1 MRSCRAV
8 GPGFYFKLFQILL
21 SAMFILP
28 PQQAWSL
35 PYEFNGDAVTTKFN
49 EPDGLPVSATT
60 NFFDGLRVYAEHE
73 LLHAI
78 GFAETYAR
86 FRARIDDQRNFKD
99 AAGKTLAILT
109 PRAQGTHVDPTKTV
123 DGFNQA
129 HSIMQPS
136 PMGKES
142 GDFEKNI
149 LNAAFNW
156 SGQGGLKIDVKY
168 TGKLISDA
176 DKQWIQDVVKRVEDL
191 FGPPGENVKTFT
203 WDVQSVNRPV
213 PAPQKKPTPNSRG
226 ESITYDAQTEILTIK
241 EDFMLA
247 SSDDDPIA
255 GAQVFVPSLNFTGHI
270 GEGLYYFYNES
281 FEDLLISKDDDVF
294 LRGTLSSLI
303 YDATQNYFFWT
314 VENAKFAGAPS
325 DSIFFDP
332 SLADL
337 SSSLLNDIVNVL
349 DPGSPV
355 YHAGQRLYFTY
366 QPDIDFALTS
376 LNFTQDASSGGFN
389 GLYASDPIPEPGTI
403 VLLAFGL
410 GVLVSAKRLQFG
422 RRSA

>member
-1 MRSCRAV
+1 MTPCSTGGRV
-8 GPGFYFKLFQILL
+8 IYLKLFLILL
-21 SAMFILP
+21 AAVFILP
-28 PQQAWSL
+28 LHQAWSL
-35 PYEFNGDAVTTKFN
+35 PYEFNGDAVTNKFN
-49 EPDGLPVSATT
+49 EKDGLPVSATT

-78 GFAETYAR
+78 GFAESYAQ
-86 FRARIDDQRNFKD
+86 FRARIDAQRHFKD
-99 AAGKTLAILT
+99 VEGKTLAILT
-109 PRAQGTHVDPTKTV
+109 PVGTHVDPTKTV
-123 DGFNQA
+123 GGFNQA
-129 HSIMQPS
+129 LSIMQPS
-136 PMGKES
+136 PTGKES

-191 FGPPGENVKTFT
+191 FGPPGENAKTFT
-203 WDVQSVNRPV
+203 WDVQKVDRPV

-241 EDFMLA
+241 DDFIIT
-247 SSDDDPIA
+247 DGPDDPIA
-255 GAQVFVPSLNFTGHI
+255 GAQVFVPSLTYTGQI
-270 GEGLYYFYNES
+270 SEGLYYFFNES
-281 FEDLLISKDDDVF
+281 FEDLLISKDDDLF
-294 LRGTLSSLI
+294 FRGTLSALI

-314 VENAKFAGAPS
+314 VEDAKIAGAPS

-332 SLADL
+332 VLADIN
-337 SSSLLNDIVNVL
+337 SSLLNDIVNVL

-389 GLYASDPIPEPGTI
+389 SLYASDPIPEPGTI

-410 GVLVSAKRLQFG
+410 GVLVSAKRLRFG
-422 RRSA
+422 WRSA